1 MENDFYTMSQKYFPN
16 DTDVE
21 VDFGL
26 IAGVGGAAVV
36 VKINGGKVAK
46 MEKIEITGNEEE
58 AMELAKRTEFITIK
72 EAVETMEG
80 TVNEYGESKK
90 KFDCSMILQPGK
102 VFVQKI
108 RGEWYLISGKLFLHY
123 S

>member
-36 VKINGGKVAK
+36 VKLNGGKVAK
-46 MEKIEITGNEEE
+46 MEKIEITGNKDE
-58 AMELAKRTEFITIK
+58 ADEVAKRTEFVQIK
-72 EAVETMEG
+72 RVVEKMESTDSDLG
-80 TVNEYGESKK
+80 GK
-90 KFDCSMILQPGK
+90 KFDCSMIMQPAK

-108 RGEWYLISGKLFLHY
+108 DGHWYSVTGKC
-123 S
+123 